1 MAAVA
6 SAVVAAPAVV
16 AKTAVAAAVA
26 AVAAAG
32 AVAVA
37 ITVMDGSDISL
48 NRFCLAHCERKN
60 DPAMHMT

>member
-6 SAVVAAPAVV
+6 SAVV

-26 AVAAAG
+26 AVAGAG

-37 ITVMDGSDISL
+37 IAVMDGSDISL
-48 NRFCLAHCERKN
+48 NRFCLAHCEKK
-60 DPAMHMT
+60 MTRPCT

>member
-1 MAAVA
+1 MAAVVSAVVAA
-6 SAVVAAPAVV
+6 SAVVAETALVV
-16 AKTAVAAAVA
+16 AVA

-37 ITVMDGSDISL
+37 VTVMDGSDISL